1 MALMGLAVSGQTT
14 RSTREGVYS
23 PEQAIRGR
31 ELYADKCTNCHG
43 RALNGEGENGPVA
56 GERFRGEWE
65 GETVATLFDRVKKTM
80 PIKTPDTLS
89 RQEAAD
95 LVAFLLYFN
104 GAPAG
109 QQELSTRSE
118 FQQQIKIEFG
128 R

>member
-1 MALMGLAVSGQTT
+1 M
-14 RSTREGVYS
+14 
-23 PEQAIRGR
+23 
-31 ELYADKCTNCHG
+31 
-43 RALNGEGENGPVA
+43 A
-56 GERFRGEWE
+56 GEKFRGEWE

-89 RQEAAD
+89 RQETAD

-109 QQELSTRSE
+109 EQELSTRTE
-118 FQQQIKIEFG
+118 FQQQIRIEFG